1 VTVILVGSTPLISE
15 IAGMLRREGVS
26 VVVLESLGLV
36 ALMLRSERVRTVV
49 VDQDRATVDWEG
61 SRARL
66 RSMSPQTRIIEVAHP
81 DARTADEL
89 AAEVIRGQLPS
100 SNR

>member
-1 VTVILVGSTPLISE
+1 MVTSTGLKE
-15 IAGMLRREGVS
+15 S
-26 VVVLESLGLV
+26 VGLV

-49 VDQDRATVDWEG
+49 VDQDHATVDWET

-66 RSMSPQTRIIEVAHP
+66 RSMSPSTRILEIAHL
-81 DARTADEL
+81 DRRSADEL
-89 AAEVIRGQLPS
+89 AGEVIRAQLPS